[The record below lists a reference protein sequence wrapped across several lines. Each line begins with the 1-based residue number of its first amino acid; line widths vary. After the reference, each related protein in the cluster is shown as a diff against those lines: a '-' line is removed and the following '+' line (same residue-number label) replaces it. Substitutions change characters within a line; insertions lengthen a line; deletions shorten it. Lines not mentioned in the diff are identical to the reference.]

1 MDVLAFGL
9 PWENIVVDL
18 VGYLPVQILYGYVMT
33 RLLDIPRPALFVV
46 AYSICSFLVV
56 PFSSLIGMPLFG
68 LMEALLCATPA
79 LFARDRPLH
88 RAVVVASSIV
98 AAIIAYLAC
107 LLLWM
112 LVADDP
118 FSYQEKYTRLASYAV
133 ASGLHLILLD
143 VLFVMLRRAQSQWLT
158 PEVKRYTGEGTK
170 YFIWFPL
177 LQVPFLLIALIGIGT
192 AAAWNP
198 LLAVGVLLMGV
209 FFLVSDLVLFRAID
223 DFVLEQ
229 FEALRIEVLE
239 RQLDEEL
246 RLFDDLS
253 ALLENSA
260 QLRHDLRNHLQIIEM
275 LASRGESDAARE
287 HVRNLLGEIENM
299 DARDASVILR
309 SKAALLAP
317 SAPSSAPLSRMGSPH
332 RRATAHKAR

>member
-1 MDVLAFGL
+1 MEVLAFGMT
-9 PWENIVVDL
+9 WENIIVEL
-18 VGYLPVQILYGYVMT
+18 VGAVPIQILYGYAMT
-33 RLLDIPRPALFVV
+33 RLLDIPRPALFMT
-46 AYSICSFLVV
+46 AYSVFALVV
-56 PFSSLIGMPLFG
+56 DPLSSRFSMPFFAMVQI
-68 LMEALLCATPA
+68 LLCAAPA

-88 RAVVVASSIV
+88 RAIVVASSIV

-112 LVADDP
+112 LVVDDP

-158 PEVKRYTGEGTK
+158 PEVKRYTGGGTK

-192 AAAWNP
+192 AAVWSP
-198 LLAVGVLLMGV
+198 LLVVSVLLMGV
-209 FFLVSDLVLFRAID
+209 FFLVSDLALFRAID
-223 DFVLEQ
+223 DFVLER
-229 FEALRIEVLE
+229 FEALRIEALE
-239 RQLDEEL
+239 RQLNDEL
-246 RLFDDLS
+246 QLFDDLS
-253 ALLENSA
+253 TLLENSA

-275 LASRGESDAARE
+275 LASRGEFDAARE
-287 HVRNLLGEIENM
+287 HVRDLLGEIESM

-309 SKAALLAP
+309 SKAALLASSVPP
-317 SAPSSAPLSRMGSPH
+317 SAPSSFSGLTAPSGDG
-332 RRATAHKAR
+332 A

>member
-79 LFARDRPLH
+79 LLARDRALH
-88 RAVVVASSIV
+88 CVIIVASSIV
-98 AAIIAYLAC
+98 AVAIAYLAF

-118 FSYQEKYTRLASYAV
+118 FSYQEKYARLAGYAV
-133 ASGLHLILLD
+133 ASGLHLIVLD
-143 VLFVMLRRAQSQWLT
+143 ALFVLLRRAQSRWLT

-177 LQVPFLLIALIGIGT
+177 LQVPFLLIALIGIGM

-198 LLAVGVLLMGV
+198 LLVVGVLLMGV

-246 RLFDDLS
+246 KLFDDLS

-309 SKAALLAP
+309 SKAALLVP
-317 SAPSSAPLSRMGSPH
+317 SASSSASSSRMGSQH